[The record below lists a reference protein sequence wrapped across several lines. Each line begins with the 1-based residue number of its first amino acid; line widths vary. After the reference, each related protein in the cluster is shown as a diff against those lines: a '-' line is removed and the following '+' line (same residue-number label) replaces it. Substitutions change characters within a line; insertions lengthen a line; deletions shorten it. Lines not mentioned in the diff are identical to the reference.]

1 ECDGGF
7 AEYTVV
13 SAKHAYQLNTDL
25 TDVELASF
33 PCSYS
38 TAENMLTRS
47 RVAKGD
53 RVLISGASGGV
64 GSAAIQLAK
73 ARGATVIAITSP
85 SKNEQVL
92 ELGADEVVP
101 RNANLVEAL
110 GNNSVDVVIDLVAGD
125 QWPQFLEVLRPK
137 GRYAVS
143 GAIGGA
149 MVELDVRTLYLKD
162 LSFFGCT
169 VLEPEV
175 FGNLVHHIEQ
185 GNIKPLVAH
194 TFPLENINQ
203 AQAAFQEK
211 GHVGKMVL
219 TVK

>member
-1 ECDGGF
+1 MVDESRIGERVLIEPCLSDVNGETINPPWYFGSECDGGF

-13 SAKHAYQLNTDL
+13 SAKHAYQLKTDL

-85 SKNEQVL
+85 SKMNKCWSWAQMKSCHAMQIL
-92 ELGADEVVP
+92 LKRLAIT
-101 RNANLVEAL
+101 AL
-110 GNNSVDVVIDLVAGD
+110 
-125 QWPQFLEVLRPK
+125 
-137 GRYAVS
+137 
-143 GAIGGA
+143 
-149 MVELDVRTLYLKD
+149 T
-162 LSFFGCT
+162 
-169 VLEPEV
+169 
-175 FGNLVHHIEQ
+175 
-185 GNIKPLVAH
+185 
-194 TFPLENINQ
+194 
-203 AQAAFQEK
+203 
-211 GHVGKMVL
+211 
-219 TVK
+219 